1 MNKFSILSGEISRVS
16 NMKIRRALSLALGLG
31 LVLGSFVLVGNSA
44 ANAAIYSEPNFASKP
59 VVGLVIKYMPGV
71 VAFDLFG
78 NQTSIDDANGKLKKG
93 QDLGLGL
100 YSASFAKP
108 VDESNARVIAKKLT
122 SDSRVEAVYLDHFLS
137 TESFKTASPKLAV
150 LKASTAPTALIITDA
165 WQVSNPA
172 TARVTLSWNAPIKLN
187 GGILW
192 GYRISKYDAASKV
205 WVDLVSNSKSTKTSV
220 TTSAFLT
227 AGEISK
233 YKVAAVTI
241 STNGKYMAVSA
252 YSTITSIVATAKPQI
267 PTLTSQ
273 GTISSA
279 NPIVTWSLQNKID
292 KGGLPVTYTVTATAP
307 DNSTAG
313 CTTTST
319 SCTLSGLQG
328 GLTYSV
334 QVTATN
340 ARGSSVSAI
349 VPTSLDPMLSVQW
362 YLNSEYGINVNKAW
376 KTTKGSPSVVVAV
389 IDTGITQHPD
399 LDANVVTG
407 YDFISDP
414 ANSGDHDGRD
424 SDPSDPGDWD
434 TKTGEPSSWHGTHVA
449 GIIAAVSNDIGISG
463 VAPNV
468 KISPVRVL
476 GSNGGTESDIAAGIN
491 WSIGVS
497 ISGVPTNPNPA
508 KVVNLSI
515 GSSSFSSCYSNS
527 PTQLA
532 IDESKKRN
540 VTLVTAAGN
549 ESHYASASYPGN
561 CYGNIT
567 IGATGYSGNL
577 AYYSNFSYYSSQQHV
592 YIGVDISAPGGD
604 DRDSSGV
611 PAGGEIWSTLND
623 GKTAPGN
630 PTYGKEEGTSMA
642 SPVAAGVVALM
653 YSVRPSITDDQVWN
667 ILSSTAR
674 SFEPTS
680 ECASKIVSVTLND
693 GTTLSTG
700 KCGIGIIDAGAA
712 VAAVAKLNK

>member
-1 MNKFSILSGEISRVS
+1 VNKFRILSGDISRVS
-16 NMKIRRALSLALGLG
+16 NMKIRRALSMVLGLG

-44 ANAAIYSEPNFASKP
+44 ANAAIYSEPNFATKP
-59 VVGLVIKYMPGV
+59 VVGLVIKYKTGV
-71 VAFDLFG
+71 VPFDFFG
-78 NQTSIDDANGKLKKG
+78 NQTSIDDSNGQLKKG

-100 YSASFAKP
+100 YSANFSKP
-108 VDESNARVIAKKLT
+108 TDETNALVIAKKLT

-165 WQVSNPA
+165 WQVSNPS
-172 TARVTLSWNAPIKLN
+172 TARVALSWNAPSKLN

-192 GYRISKYDAASKV
+192 GYRISKYDAASKL
-205 WVDLVSNSKSTKTSV
+205 WVDLVSNSKSTKTSI
-220 TTSAFLT
+220 TTSAFLR

-233 YKVAAVTI
+233 YKVATVTK
-241 STNGKYMAVSA
+241 STNGNYMAVSA

-328 GLTYSV
+328 GLTYSI

-340 ARGSSVSAI
+340 ARGSAVSAI
-349 VPTSLDPMLSVQW
+349 VPTSLDPMLSLQW
-362 YLNSEYGINVNKAW
+362 YLNSEYGINVNNAW
-376 KTTKGSPSVVVAV
+376 KTTKGSPSIVVAV
-389 IDTGITQHPD
+389 VDTGITQHPD

-407 YDFISDP
+407 YDFISNPTSARD
-414 ANSGDHDGRD
+414 GDGRD
-424 SDPSDPGDWD
+424 ASPLDPGDWD
-434 TKTGEPSSWHGTHVA
+434 TRTGEPSSWHGTHVA

-515 GSSSFSSCYSNS
+515 GSSTFSSCYSNS
-527 PTQLA
+527 ATQLA
-532 IDESKKRN
+532 IDESKRRN

-549 ESHYASASYPGN
+549 DNHYASDSYPGN

-577 AYYSNFSYYSSQQHV
+577 AYYSNFSYYSSQQGV

-604 DRDSSGV
+604 DKDSSGV

-653 YSVRPSITDDQVWN
+653 YSVRPSLTDDQVWN
-667 ILSSTAR
+667 ILSSTAKAFDP
-674 SFEPTS
+674 SS
-680 ECASKIVSVTLND
+680 ECVAKMASVTLKD
-693 GTTLSTG
+693 GTTVNTG